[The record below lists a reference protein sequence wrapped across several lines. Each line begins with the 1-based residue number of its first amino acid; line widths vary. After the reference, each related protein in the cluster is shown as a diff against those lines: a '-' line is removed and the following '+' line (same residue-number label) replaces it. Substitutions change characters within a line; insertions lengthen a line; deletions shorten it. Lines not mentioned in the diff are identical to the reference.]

1 MLLAS
6 TGTSYLLLL
15 SARPATTK
23 EPTGSW
29 QCRYGNLSILPLI
42 KTCPRYRNLYFSAGK
57 LYSHS
62 QKLLPTKYLSFEKQF
77 LLSKETTLS
86 LSFSVI
92 VHDLVPLRPGNG
104 RGKETASGSRKRCI
118 TTIER
123 KETLE
128 GKQENLKERYQKKK
142 EIRIRKS

>member
-86 LSFSVI
+86 LSRFPLSFTTLFL
-92 VHDLVPLRPGNG
+92 HDPEMGG
-104 RGKETASGSRKRCI
+104 
-118 TTIER
+118 ER
-123 KETLE
+123 KELRDRGNDVSRRSRE
-128 GKQENLKERYQKKK
+128 KKRWK
-142 EIRIRKS
+142 GNKKI